1 MQTVVL
7 TITLI
12 LMALVAL
19 VFLSAARAAQSEA
32 GPGDP
37 EKKRS
42 LLVWSL
48 AIVGIAV
55 TGMSLYS
62 WPHAVAAEGE
72 AVTINAT
79 GGQWY
84 WEIDRQEVPAG
95 SRVVFNLH
103 TEDVNHG
110 FGIVDPSGRLLFQTQ
125 AMPGYVNR
133 VEHVFTEPGEYAVL
147 CMEFCG
153 VGHHDM
159 IDEFEVVAN

>member
-1 MQTVVL
+1 MQTIVL
-7 TITLI
+7 TITLV
-12 LMALVAL
+12 LMAIVAL
-19 VFLSAARAAQSEA
+19 IFVHAARAAQTNSDDA
-32 GPGDP
+32 TP
-37 EKKRS
+37 ERKRTA
-42 LLVWSL
+42 LIWAM
-48 AIVGIAV
+48 AIVGAAV
-55 TGMSLYS
+55 TLMSLRS
-62 WPHAVAAEGE
+62 WPHAIAAEGD
-72 AVTINAT
+72 AVVINAT

-84 WEIDRQEVPAG
+84 WEIDRQDVPKG

-133 VEHVFTEPGEYAVL
+133 VEHVFDEPGEYRVL

-159 IDEFEVVAN
+159 IDEFQVVAN